1 MPPAIS
7 GVARQMQEPGLGRYI
22 TGLWENYLPYKLA
35 WRSDFDW
42 RANRRGKF
50 IPKRPCERHLDFVA
64 LSFSWASRAGIVRYG
79 ALGAKEE
86 LNPRFKVLEIMCEP
100 RSLASP
106 FREISNQ
113 SPTFLRLLG
122 RLVAGKVGIVGP
134 SKSFA
139 DTSSLTDGD
148 MDESIWGLE
157 ICLGSKRPFTQE
169 NMLSFDTPADKMDC
183 VNQRVYF
190 FALCRPGQG
199 PSLNF
204 SVLRKVDGSLINAY
218 RRVGI
223 VHHDLSIED
232 WSKLVKGQEIV
243 LV

>member
-1 MPPAIS
+1 
-7 GVARQMQEPGLGRYI
+7 
-22 TGLWENYLPYKLA
+22 
-35 WRSDFDW
+35 
-42 RANRRGKF
+42 
-50 IPKRPCERHLDFVA
+50 
-64 LSFSWASRAGIVRYG
+64 
-79 ALGAKEE
+79 
-86 LNPRFKVLEIMCEP
+86 
-100 RSLASP
+100 
-106 FREISNQ
+106 
-113 SPTFLRLLG
+113 
-122 RLVAGKVGIVGP
+122 VAGKVGIVGP
-134 SKSFA
+134 GKSFA

-190 FALCRPGQG
+190 FALCRPGQVPG
-199 PSLNF
+199 LNF

-223 VHHDLSIED
+223 VHHDLSMED